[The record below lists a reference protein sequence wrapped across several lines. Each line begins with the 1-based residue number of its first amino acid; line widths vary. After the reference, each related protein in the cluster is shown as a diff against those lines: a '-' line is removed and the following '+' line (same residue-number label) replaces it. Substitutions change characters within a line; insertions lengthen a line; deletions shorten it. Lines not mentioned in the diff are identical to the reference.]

1 MSRTAPTANVMPGSN
16 TGGVSVGGGVGQQV
30 VPGAVS
36 PVGGMNPGNNDLF
49 LSKNQTNGA
58 IPINLRCILCLF

>member
-49 LSKNQTNGA
+49 LLNKSNKWCH
-58 IPINLRCILCLF
+58 PHKFPL